1 MSHEITTLLGKDSEF
16 EGKLRFDGV
25 LRIDGRFQGEIQ
37 SDGTL
42 ALGPS
47 AEVEAEVLVRTC
59 VIEGHFSGNLTASE
73 SVEIRAP
80 ARVKG
85 TVTTPEIQVE
95 RGVLLDGKCTM
106 EGMDSQDAG
115 EHLGKGRSLKQ
126 DGKGKAESKS
136 NGGGKG
142 SGGGKRS
149 GGGKGK
155 AESKGNGG
163 GKGGG
168 GKEDGGKGDGGK
180 GVGKDLKNE
189 GSDL

>member
-16 EGKLRFDGV
+16 EGKLRFGGV
-25 LRIDGRFQGEIQ
+25 LRIDGRFKGEIQ
-37 SDGTL
+37 SDDTL

-59 VIEGHFSGNLTASE
+59 VIEGRFSGNLTASE

-106 EGMDSQDAG
+106 ESMDSKDAG
-115 EHLGKGRSLKQ
+115 DDRGKGRSQKEGAKGETDTQ
-126 DGKGKAESKS
+126 GKAESEAKVGS
-136 NGGGKG
+136 KGDGGSKGGQKKNG
-142 SGGGKRS
+142 RS
-149 GGGKGK
+149 GGGKK
-155 AESKGNGG
+155 ASK
-163 GKGGG
+163 
-168 GKEDGGKGDGGK
+168 EE
-180 GVGKDLKNE
+180 VASDLKE
-189 GSDL
+189 ADSPK